1 MKAWYQKHQAE
12 VSVRHALWYVDN
24 APADKERS
32 ASWKATHPDQKRA
45 YDKAY
50 AQKHRD
56 RRLRSAKK
64 NSRRYVNNMSDN
76 YLRQLLVEGT
86 AMRHAD
92 IPADVVALK
101 REQLTLRRLARQLMK
116 EINESS
122 SDTR

>member
-1 MKAWYQKHQAE
+1 
-12 VSVRHALWYVDN
+12 
-24 APADKERS
+24 
-32 ASWKATHPDQKRA
+32 
-45 YDKAY
+45 
-50 AQKHRD
+50 
-56 RRLRSAKK
+56 
-64 NSRRYVNNMSDN
+64 MSDN